1 MTTDTD
7 STSSPEAP
15 AAPAT
20 SPADMAAIAALTQ
33 KVIAAWAYNDAET
46 FAGVF
51 VEDGTM
57 ILPGLYLKGRD
68 AIRAY
73 LVEAFAGPYKGTQVT
88 GRPLDLRVLGA
99 DFGILLTQGG
109 VLPAGHT
116 EVPDEQAIRASWV
129 VVKRDGEWR
138 LAAYQNSHANLKLPD
153 PGVAP

>member
-7 STSSPEAP
+7 NSPSPEAP
-15 AAPAT
+15 AA
-20 SPADMAAIAALTQ
+20 SQADMAAIAALTQ
-33 KVIAAWAYNDAET
+33 KVIAAWAYNDAEA

-68 AIRAY
+68 AIHAY
-73 LVEAFAGPYKGTQVT
+73 LVEAFAGQYKGTQVT
-88 GRPLDLRVLGA
+88 GRPLDLRVFGT

-129 VVKRDGEWR
+129 VVKREGEWR
-138 LAAYQNSHANLKLPD
+138 LAAYQNSHARLSLPA
-153 PGVAP
+153 PGGAD